1 MAKSKKKLLRPL
13 GAADLVAVGGVVL
26 VVAALWRLM
35 SWWVIALVVVP
46 AVAVLLIRQSAWL
59 HAHRRGLA
67 PLEVG
72 LGVAGVAA
80 AARWI
85 DSVVWINSVWMWPV
99 LGVATVMLVWA
110 VTVTVAST
118 QQRNF
123 YIGAVLAAAGWFTA
137 CQLVP
142 LDRWTDLAAVWL
154 LLLIVGYGFHLT
166 DRKVIAEVKVE
177 EKIRSWPEIVKGTE
191 LADTWRPEYADKAAG
206 GWKMRIAWAPG
217 TKMLKAVRNLGPLF
231 ESLMDAPVG
240 SVSVESGN
248 RPNEVTVECSPVGAL
263 GELVWDGEPAVSI
276 MQPVAQSRYGDG
288 TFETYPRWEKGVGGK
303 HKLLAGATRSG
314 KSVSMKHDALTYG
327 AAEDVVLWLI
337 DLKGGASLRPL
348 APLADW
354 FETTTD
360 GAVEMLQ
367 AAARLCDARAH
378 LMAEKGWDPWRPSR
392 EYPVILIK
400 IDETAKLLGMQAPA
414 RAQQAALSAAITV
427 GQQGAG
433 LGILIDPATQ
443 YATLEA
449 LGSSQFREQLMLT
462 ECYRLRSEGSAQ
474 HFLPNAP
481 AGVEPA
487 SIPASSKGA
496 HYADIEGEFRPL
508 IAQKFNVTDEQLAAV
523 VGEYWDSTPEIEE
536 ETRHVL
542 GPAWEQRQLWAFV
555 DGKVVRADAT
565 SHEMPRDETADDEEA
580 EMSQPG
586 VAPVS
591 HDLSQA
597 FPPAWA
603 EMDDDDAPTFAELNA
618 ARDATLTPE
627 QRAAEKAA
635 HVAELAASRV
645 TDPSKAPELVLDLMR
660 RVAPDPVSPG
670 DAQRVTGLSETT
682 VHRLLRK
689 WEGEG
694 TVSHVGY
701 GKYTLVTQ
709 SADA

>member
-1 MAKSKKKLLRPL
+1 MTVAGKRRKLVRSLTASETVAIIGVL
-13 GAADLVAVGGVVL
+13 LVGT
-26 VVAALWRLM
+26 ALWRVL
-35 SWWVIALVVVP
+35 SWWIVALVVVP
-46 AVAVLLIRQSAWL
+46 AVAVLLVKQSTWL

-67 PLEVG
+67 PAEIG
-72 LGVAGVAA
+72 IGVAGVAV

-85 DSVVWINSVWMWPV
+85 ASPWTWPV
-99 LGVATVMLVWA
+99 LGAAAAMLAWA
-110 VTVTVAST
+110 VVVTVASS
-118 QQRNF
+118 QQRTF
-123 YIGAVLAAAGWFTA
+123 YLTAVVAATGWVA
-137 CQLVP
+137 AVQVVP
-142 LDRWTDLAAVWL
+142 AERWADLGAVWL

-191 LADTWRPEYADKAAG
+191 LASTWRSEYADKPEG
-206 GWKMRIAWAPG
+206 GWRMRIAWAPG
-217 TKMLKAVRNLGPLF
+217 TKLLKSVRNLGPLF
-231 ESLMDAPVG
+231 ESVMDAPVG
-240 SVSVESGN
+240 SVSVESSS

-263 GELVWDGEPAVSI
+263 GALVWDGVPAVSI

-288 TFETYPRWEKGVGGK
+288 TFETYARWEAGIGGK
-303 HKLLAGATRSG
+303 HKLRAGATRSG
-314 KSVSMKHDALTYG
+314 KSVGAKHDALTYG

-348 APLADW
+348 APMADW

-360 GAVEMLQ
+360 AAVEMLQ

-392 EYPVILIK
+392 EYPVIIIL

-433 LGILIDPATQ
+433 LGILIDPCTQ

-462 ECYRLRSEGSAQ
+462 ECYRLRSEGSAA

-487 SIPASSKGA
+487 SIPAASKGA

-508 IAQKFNVTDEQLAAV
+508 VAQKFNVTEEQVAAV
-523 VGEYWDSTPEIEE
+523 VGEFWDSTPEIEQCHE
-536 ETRHVL
+536 SVL
-542 GPAWEQRQLWAFV
+542 GPAWAGRQRWAFV

-565 SHEMPRDETADDEEA
+565 SHEMPRDETADEDEDL
-580 EMSQPG
+580 SQPD

-591 HDLSQA
+591 QPMSQNL
-597 FPPAWA
+597 PPAWA
-603 EMDDDDAPTFAELNA
+603 EMDDGDAPSFADLEA
-618 ARDATLTPE
+618 ARLATLTPE

-635 HVAELAASRV
+635 HVADLAASRV
-645 TDPSKAPELVLDLMR
+645 TDPTRAPELVLELMR
-660 RVAPDPVSPG
+660 KVAPDPVSPG
-670 DAQRVTGLSETT
+670 DAQKVTGLSETT
-682 VHRLLRK
+682 VHRLLRR
-689 WEGEG
+689 WEDEG
-694 TVSHVGY
+694 TVSHTGY
-701 GKYTLVTQ
+701 GKYTLVTE